1 MPRPKRADEKN
12 AIYHAL
18 NRGNGPSVIFQ
29 KDGDYEAFENILAE
43 GLARYPCRILSYQFR
58 RIKGD
63 GGSFAVLITKTFWSL
78 CSSSRHE
85 TLSGERIAKYNCV
98 FAQSS
103 SQRHLDV
110 KLMFDNLVVFDRFF
124 DLGAHR

>member
-63 GGSFAVLITKTFWSL
+63 GRIKRDGGSFAKFGRIKGD
-78 CSSSRHE
+78 
-85 TLSGERIAKYNCV
+85 GE
-98 FAQSS
+98 STGPG
-103 SQRHLDV
+103 
-110 KLMFDNLVVFDRFF
+110 VVAPI
-124 DLGAHR
+124 LL